1 PPPPGAGGNGRGPG
15 AKPAPLP
22 APVATVTISIG
33 VAWQAPGEDGDPR
46 GLVERADQA
55 LYRAKHAGRNC
66 VRGDTET
73 KEEQSGR
80 RA

>member
-1 PPPPGAGGNGRGPG
+1 M
-15 AKPAPLP
+15 
-22 APVATVTISIG
+22 ATVTISIG